1 MLFDTHAHYDD
12 EKYAEDRYEV
22 IEKAHQSGVS
32 YIINAA
38 TDLKSCEDS
47 IAFAR
52 KYDYLYAAVGIHP
65 HEVGDIDD
73 SSLLKLAELAK
84 EDKVVAIGEIG
95 LDYYYDTAP
104 RETQRYWFAKQ
115 VNLAREMM
123 LPIIVHDRDAHQ
135 DSIDII
141 KAEKACDMGGV
152 FHCYSGSLEM
162 AKDLVNYNFHISVGG
177 ALTFKN
183 ARKLV
188 EVVKWIPIDRLL
200 IETDAPYLTPEPHR
214 GKRND
219 SSYVRYVAEKVA
231 EIKQMD
237 YEKVAEATLNNAKE
251 LFRIK

>member
-73 SSLLKLAELAK
+73 SSFLKLAELAK